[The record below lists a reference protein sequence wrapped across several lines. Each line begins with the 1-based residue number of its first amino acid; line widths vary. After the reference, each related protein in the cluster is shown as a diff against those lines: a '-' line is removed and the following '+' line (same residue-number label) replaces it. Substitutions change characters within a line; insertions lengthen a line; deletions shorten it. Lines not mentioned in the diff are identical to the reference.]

1 MGVGAK
7 YLPIAGLE
15 LGLDFSYHFD
25 NHKSQYAQSE
35 PQMRGS
41 VGVRYTLR
49 DWSFYVD
56 GKLLGAREWSYVDR
70 ELPNFTMPT
79 TFDLGAG
86 VSYCINNRL
95 EVFVKGQNLINSK
108 IYDFA
113 HYTQPGIGF
122 KVGVKVDF

>member
-1 MGVGAK
+1 
-7 YLPIAGLE
+7 
-15 LGLDFSYHFD
+15 
-25 NHKSQYAQSE
+25 
-35 PQMRGS
+35 MRGS